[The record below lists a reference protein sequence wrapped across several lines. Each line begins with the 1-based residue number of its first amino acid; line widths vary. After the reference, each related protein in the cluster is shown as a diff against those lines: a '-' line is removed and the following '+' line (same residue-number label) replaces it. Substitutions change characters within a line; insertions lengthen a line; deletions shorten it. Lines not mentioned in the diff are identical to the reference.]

1 MNTQQLTRGAM
12 TCAIYGVLLFLN
24 QQTGM
29 TIETS
34 ASWIFIFP
42 ILIYTAMYGAKTSS
56 LVAIAM
62 ALMTFLFGGF
72 TTWFYSWSAI
82 LMGYVYG
89 SGIYQ
94 KFKNITNFI
103 LLFIFSFI
111 STVMMVY
118 LWAGVFGMDM
128 TEDFQ
133 WITQYISFI
142 RWDAFVF
149 MVVLLMAVMQAICV
163 HLVAIMLCQR
173 LNIEMIPLHGLN
185 EISSPRWVGVAS
197 IIVWLA
203 FFLGQNVIELSTEAQ
218 SFLQILWFVDC
229 VILDFYGVIY
239 FMTLVLKSRQRKRAP
254 LAILGAFIPIVQM
267 LWILSGEMDC
277 LLQIRK
283 NYLDSR
289 F

>member
-89 SGIYQ
+89 SGIYK

-103 LLFIFSFI
+103 LLFIFSLI

-118 LWAGVFGMDM
+118 LWAGIFGMDM
-128 TEDFQ
+128 SEDFQ
-133 WITQYISFI
+133 WVTQYISFI

-163 HLVAIMLCQR
+163 HLVAIMFCQR

-185 EISSPRWVGVAS
+185 EIRSPRWIGVAS
-197 IIVWLA
+197 IFVWLA
-203 FFLGQNVIELSTEAQ
+203 FFLGQNVIELSTEVQ

-229 VILDFYGVIY
+229 IVLDFYGVIY
-239 FMTLVLKSRQRKRAP
+239 FMTLVLKNKQRKRAP